1 MTTPN
6 ESEADDSV
14 LWKIPC
20 PTWSQWERKHK
31 VKLWQA
37 VALICEL
44 EPRRLESR
52 SSPGELELFLANV
65 PPKFISYLKQAK
77 TAISAGLLKPLKR
90 NAEHLEESE
99 IDLTAFTSWANTS
112 GLTFPDGYPW
122 RPEMS
127 IEASGWPWGRYDT
140 KHLRVMAR
148 AVDRF
153 WKNYDP
159 DDHSTAHNNKEV
171 IDWLKSQGISEN
183 IAKVMATM
191 LRADGLPT
199 RTKKQ

>member
-1 MTTPN
+1 MTTPKK
-6 ESEADDSV
+6 SEGDNSV
-14 LWKIPC
+14 LWTIPR
-20 PTWSQWERKHK
+20 PDWLQWERKHK
-31 VKLWQA
+31 AKLWQA
-37 VALICEL
+37 VALISEL

-52 SSPGELELFLANV
+52 SNPGELELFLANV
-65 PPKFISYLKQAK
+65 PPKFISYLDQAK

-99 IDLTAFTSWANTS
+99 IHLTTFTSWANTAD
-112 GLTFPDGYPW
+112 LPFPDGYPW

-127 IEASGWPWGRYDT
+127 IDASGWPWGRYDT

-159 DDHSTAHNNKEV
+159 DDHSTLHSNEV
-171 IDWLKSQGISEN
+171 VSSWLKSQGVSEH